1 MHSSRIPIVF
11 AVPILLSILCLPA
24 QAQDVNQLYAQ
35 ANKAKQSK
43 NYDEAIGLYRKV
55 LELSP
60 DFAVGYYDLACAQ
73 ALKGDRKSAVE
84 SLKMAVDKGYV
95 YFERMKDD
103 PDLKKLKN
111 DNDFKAILKEK
122 DKYVRAAADKKLEYW
137 KGKLGDPFKYAR
149 DDKYKF
155 IVAYEVSAAQ
165 MQNIIRNLQLTADSH
180 AKHLFTK
187 KPDYYLSVVICAGG
201 QAFTRLLGA
210 GYSRA
215 AGAYVHAHKT
225 LYVRIDTGIGTVT
238 HEFTHAL
245 HWADA
250 LARKQDAQPQWVV
263 EGFGTLYESPT
274 FTKSGEI
281 KSHLSW
287 QHHWRLPGLQQS
299 IQNGT
304 YKGFKNVFY
313 NWSAVNI
320 AHAYQIVKYL
330 FLYLQEEGLLYKF
343 YKEYTKTYPDDPN
356 ATNTT
361 AAAVKALEKVV
372 GKKIDDFEPEW
383 KNWVSSVNKP
393 MMGVYF
399 DENYNGKGAKVRE
412 VVAGSPAQKG
422 GIQAGDIILAMDGK
436 QVDDHKA
443 NLELLKKKKRGDK
456 AVFKVK
462 RAGEEIELTLE
473 LGVYPRK

>member
-1 MHSSRIPIVF
+1 MNLKVLS
-11 AVPILLSILCLPA
+11 VPAILLTLAVVCLPA
-24 QAQDVNQLYAQ
+24 HAQDVNQLYAQ
-35 ANKAKQSK
+35 ANQAKKSGDYDKAI
-43 NYDEAIGLYRKV
+43 ELYKKV

-60 DFAVGYYDLACAQ
+60 DFAVGYYDLACTH
-73 ALKGDRKSAVE
+73 ALKGDRKDAINN
-84 SLKMAVDKGYV
+84 LKKAVDKGYV

-111 DNDFKAILKEK
+111 DKDFKAILK
-122 DKYVRAAADKKLEYW
+122 DRDRYVKAAADNKLDYL
-137 KGKLGDPFKYAR
+137 KTKLGDSFKYTR
-149 DDKYKF
+149 DDKYKL
-155 IVAYEVSAAQ
+155 IIAYEVSAAQ
-165 MQNIIRNLQLTADSH
+165 MQNIIRNLQLTANSH
-180 AKHLFTK
+180 AKNLFTK
-187 KPDYYLSVVICAGG
+187 KPDYYLSVVICSGG

-210 GYSRA
+210 AYARA

-250 LARKQDAQPQWVV
+250 LARKQDMQPQWIV

-274 FTKSGEI
+274 FTKAGEI
-281 KSHLSW
+281 RSHLSW

-330 FLYLQEEGLLYKF
+330 FLYLQEEDLLYKF
-343 YKEYTKTYPDDPN
+343 YKEYTKTYPDDPS
-356 ATNTT
+356 ASNTT
-361 AAAVKALEKVV
+361 AAAVKALEKVL
-372 GKKIDDFEPEW
+372 GKKIDEFETEW
-383 KNWVSSVNKP
+383 KNWVLTLNKP

-399 DENYNGKGAKVRE
+399 DENYSGKGARIRE
-412 VVAGSPAQKG
+412 VVNGSPAQRG
-422 GIQAGDIILAMDGK
+422 GMQAGDIILSMDGK
-436 QVDDHKA
+436 PVEDHKG

-462 RAGEEIELTLE
+462 RADEEIELTLE
-473 LGVYPRK
+473 LGVYPHK